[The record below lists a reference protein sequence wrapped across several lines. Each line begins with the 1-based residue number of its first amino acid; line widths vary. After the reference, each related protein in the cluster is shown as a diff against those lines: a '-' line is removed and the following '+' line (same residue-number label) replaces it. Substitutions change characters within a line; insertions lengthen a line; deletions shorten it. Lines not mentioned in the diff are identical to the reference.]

1 MDVARCTAPPEPKF
15 RLPVLLLEEEVLTE
29 EAVLAAGTV
38 LAVVAVLP
46 EELLLLDADP
56 SQAFQVLT
64 LQSSPEEELE
74 ELAAAVDGVPED
86 TEALLEPV
94 EDPTVITQESLPVL
108 EFVLS
113 HCKATSTPGIV
124 SSIPSAVWVT
134 VADILSL
141 KTMTLEGF

>member
-1 MDVARCTAPPEPKF
+1 MLPVALLPPEPKF
-15 RLPVLLLEEEVLTE
+15 RLPVLLPEEEVLTE

-64 LQSSPEEELE
+64 LQSSPEE

>member
-1 MDVARCTAPPEPKF
+1 MLPVALPPPEPKF

-108 EFVLS
+108 
-113 HCKATSTPGIV
+113 
-124 SSIPSAVWVT
+124 
-134 VADILSL
+134 
-141 KTMTLEGF
+141 